1 MRNFKYLSLALA
13 ALALGACT
21 SDDVVDNGSDGGN
34 MFNSDGTG
42 YINLSINLPTQSGN
56 TGTRANDVTD
66 DGDEKE
72 YKVKDATLILFKGTD
87 ANVNAATFAA
97 AYDLTSDINWDGDYD
112 DDQITTQGSTV
123 KQISAIS
130 KLDGEKSYALV
141 VLNKNSVFTVDGNS
155 IKFGGTAFSGTFA
168 DFTKQT
174 VTSADAFKTIG
185 FFMTNAVVSN
195 KAGISANTNMA
206 GAKGTILTDV
216 DDKIYPSISAAQS
229 SPAADVFVERA
240 VAKVEMTN
248 TDSDKKLDNGVGT
261 VSGDGATTAS
271 GQQLGYTIT
280 GWTLANKNTSS
291 YIVRNW
297 NQNVSG
303 ITTYGDAWL
312 PLKSTGSTTELTKNP
327 YRFAGYNLIKTDAPT
342 NSDPASDYYRTY
354 FGIDPNYNTDC
365 AFTDDNNPSFSQL
378 SEKLYCLE
386 NTFDVEHQ
394 NVKNTTC
401 AIIKAKLTL
410 PEGWGDDFYTVNGD
424 RSTIYDQKNADN
436 AVLKEATERFGQ
448 AILTAAEEE
457 AEGTTGSPS
466 ATATAVT
473 YTGTSGKLTIASV
486 TFTITGLTGVESKT
500 LDQEQLEDLNSAIYI
515 TKYTNAESY
524 YTVLIKHFGD
534 DLTPWNEANKTDN
547 PYPGDGSSADNNW
560 LGRYG
565 VLRNNWYEIEVTGI
579 KGIGSATVP
588 DVNDDPTP
596 DDNVEK
602 YISVKINMLSW
613 AKRKQSVTL
622 E

>member
-56 TGTRANDVTD
+56 TGTRANDDTD
-66 DGDEKE
+66 DGDENE
-72 YKVKDATLILFKGTD
+72 YEVKDATLILFSGENEST
-87 ANVNAATFAA
+87 ATFAA

-130 KLDGEKSYALV
+130 KSDDEKIYALV

-168 DFTKQT
+168 DFTQKT
-174 VTSADAFKTIG
+174 VTSADDFKTTG

-195 KAGISANTNMA
+195 KAGISANTNMT

-229 SPAADVFVERA
+229 SPVADVFVERA

-297 NQNVSG
+297 NQNVGG

-312 PLKSTGSTTELTKNP
+312 PLKSTGSTSALTSNP

-365 AFTDDNNPSFSQL
+365 AFTDDDNPSFSQL

-394 NVKNTTC
+394 NVRNTTC
-401 AIIKAKLTL
+401 AIVKAKIDL
-410 PEGWGDDFYTVNGD
+410 PKEWGSTNFYVINGD
-424 RSTIYDQKNADN
+424 KSTIYNLENA
-436 AVLKEATERFGQ
+436 KK
-448 AILTAAEEE
+448 AILALVNEEYPE
-457 AEGTTGSPS
+457 SDGYS
-466 ATATAVT
+466 ATDVT
-473 YTGTSGKLTIASV
+473 YTVDSETKNFKFTEVKYTKDGEDPKTMSAENLQKLQAAMTV
-486 TFTITGLTGVESKT
+486 TE
-500 LDQEQLEDLNSAIYI
+500 
-515 TKYTNAESY
+515 YTNAESY

-534 DLTPWNEANKTDN
+534 DLTPWNEDNKTDN
-547 PYPGDGSSADNNW
+547 PYPDNDEKADNNW

>member
-56 TGTRANDVTD
+56 TGTRANDDTD
-66 DGDEKE
+66 DGDENE
-72 YKVKDATLILFKGTD
+72 YEVKDATLILFSGENEST
-87 ANVNAATFAA
+87 ATFAA

-130 KLDGEKSYALV
+130 KSDDEKIYALV

-168 DFTKQT
+168 DFTQKT
-174 VTSADAFKTIG
+174 VTSADDFKTTG

-195 KAGISANTNMA
+195 KAGISANTNMT

-297 NQNVSG
+297 NQNVGG

-312 PLKSTGSTTELTKNP
+312 PLKSTGSTSALTSNP

-365 AFTDDNNPSFSQL
+365 AFTDDDNPSFSQL

-394 NVKNTTC
+394 NVRNTTC
-401 AIIKAKLTL
+401 AIVKAKIDL
-410 PEGWGDDFYTVNGD
+410 PKEWGSTNFYVINGD
-424 RSTIYDQKNADN
+424 KSTIYNLENA
-436 AVLKEATERFGQ
+436 KK
-448 AILTAAEEE
+448 AILALVNEEYPE
-457 AEGTTGSPS
+457 SDGYS
-466 ATATAVT
+466 ATDVT
-473 YTGTSGKLTIASV
+473 YTVDSETKNFKFTEVKYTKDGEDPKTMSAENLQKLQAAMTV
-486 TFTITGLTGVESKT
+486 TE
-500 LDQEQLEDLNSAIYI
+500 
-515 TKYTNAESY
+515 YTNAESY

-534 DLTPWNEANKTDN
+534 DLTPWNEDNKTDN
-547 PYPGDGSSADNNW
+547 PYPDNDEKADNNW

>member
-66 DGDEKE
+66 DGDENE
-72 YKVKDATLILFKGTD
+72 YEVKDATLILFSGENEST
-87 ANVNAATFAA
+87 ATFAA

-130 KLDGEKSYALV
+130 KSDDEKIYALV

-155 IKFGGTAFSGTFA
+155 IKFGGTAAFSGTFA
-168 DFTKQT
+168 DFTQKT
-174 VTSADAFKTIG
+174 VTSADDFKTTG

-195 KAGISANTNMA
+195 KAGISANTNMT

-297 NQNVSG
+297 NQNVGG

-312 PLKSTGSTTELTKNP
+312 PLKSTGSTSALTSNP

-365 AFTDDNNPSFSQL
+365 AFTDDDNPSFSQL

-394 NVKNTTC
+394 NVRNTTC
-401 AIIKAKLTL
+401 AIVKAKIDL
-410 PEGWGDDFYTVNGD
+410 PKEWGSTNFYVINGD
-424 RSTIYDQKNADN
+424 KSTIYNLENA
-436 AVLKEATERFGQ
+436 KK
-448 AILTAAEEE
+448 AILALVNEEYPE
-457 AEGTTGSPS
+457 SDGYS
-466 ATATAVT
+466 ATDVT
-473 YTGTSGKLTIASV
+473 YTVDSETKNFKFTEVKYTKDGEDPKTMSAENLQKLQAAMTV
-486 TFTITGLTGVESKT
+486 TE
-500 LDQEQLEDLNSAIYI
+500 
-515 TKYTNAESY
+515 YTNAESY

-534 DLTPWNEANKTDN
+534 DLTPWNEDNKTDN
-547 PYPGDGSSADNNW
+547 PYPDNDEKADNNW